1 MENHDDITRI
11 FWVLQLKIIT
21 KTKLHKQPY
30 SQLQLQVATVIGSL
44 MDNFLFPTKFI
55 MKIYLPVEHAT
66 HFLSFCSGLHT

>member
-1 MENHDDITRI
+1 MENHGDINRI

-44 MDNFLFPTKFI
+44 MDNFFVSNQIYFEDLF
-55 MKIYLPVEHAT
+55 A
-66 HFLSFCSGLHT
+66 C